1 MKIFGL
7 HPQVLRFKPVAETVP
22 GTRQCNCRQ
31 EMRTT
36 QLGPGRFQMS
46 PVDVCDECPAVNYVT
61 KEKLLEVEV
70 EPGMRDGQEYPFIA
84 EGMEIFLFFMKKCAL
99 RNCVRN
105 AELFGENYFDSS
117 VFRCNFETYLF
128 TSISFP
134 ITCTSH
140 FLLKI
145 FSFNLHKVIV
155 L

>member
-1 MKIFGL
+1 M
-7 HPQVLRFKPVAETVP
+7 LRFKPVAETVP

-84 EGMEIFLFFMKKCAL
+84 EGNLIPTFSCL
-99 RNCVRN
+99 
-105 AELFGENYFDSS
+105 
-117 VFRCNFETYLF
+117 
-128 TSISFP
+128 
-134 ITCTSH
+134 SH
-140 FLLKI
+140 FQLHGHLHFPLEI
-145 FSFNLHKVIV
+145 FSFNLHC
-155 L
+155 